1 MAGIYVKSI
10 SGICKIDDY
19 ELFLY
24 SFWSQ
29 RYTFWWLRVLHSFR
43 GCWPPPSS
51 VVAPVLTGVSPENLL
66 LKGWDLLTKHR
77 TAPYFNNTI
86 LCERLRDRYLET
98 KQIRKF
104 FACIILHLNTGN
116 LYKGIFL
123 NIVRGPLRGPHQ
135 CLVPGTLLWEVFPP
149 SDVIELCPGGVA
161 GDHAIDR
168 GGEEGDLAADELCW
182 PAY

>member
-1 MAGIYVKSI
+1 M
-10 SGICKIDDY
+10 
-19 ELFLY
+19 
-24 SFWSQ
+24 
-29 RYTFWWLRVLHSFR
+29 
-43 GCWPPPSS
+43 
-51 VVAPVLTGVSPENLL
+51 APVLPGVSPANLL

-104 FACIILHLNTGN
+104 FACIILHSNTGN

-123 NIVRGPLRGPHQ
+123 NIQ
-135 CLVPGTLLWEVFPP
+135 CLVPGTLLWEAFPH

-161 GDHAIDR
+161 GNHANDR
-168 GGEEGDLAADELCW
+168 GGEEGDLAAEELC
-182 PAY
+182 